1 MLLEV
6 KQRIKL
12 ACQRVNRD
20 PSEVKLVAVSKNHK
34 IDEIK
39 EKIIDQEHIIL
50 GENRIQEWRSKL
62 ELENIEWH
70 LIGNLQRNKVKYCLP
85 FHTIHSLN
93 SQRLADELNK
103 FGKKNNHIFK
113 VLIEVN
119 TSNEESKQGIA
130 IDKVEELRDYCQS
143 LDNLD
148 LDGLMT
154 MAPYSTE
161 PEEARAY
168 FVKLR
173 ELRDRLGLGNLSMG
187 MSGDFEVAIEE
198 GSTIIRVG
206 SAVFH

>member
-1 MLLEV
+1 MLKEV
-6 KQRIKL
+6 KTKIEA
-12 ACQRVNRD
+12 ACKRAKRS
-20 PSEVKLVAVSKNHK
+20 PSEVKLVAVSKNHSPA
-34 IDEIK
+34 EIQK
-39 EKIIDQEHIIL
+39 QIIDNDHYIL
-50 GENRIQEWRSKL
+50 GENRIQEWRTKQ

-103 FGKKNNHIFK
+103 FGRKHNHIFR

-130 IDKVEELRDYCQS
+130 IDKLDELHDYCQ
-143 LDNLD
+143 NLEYLN

-154 MAPYSTE
+154 MAPYATDA
-161 PEEARAY
+161 EEARAY

-198 GSTIIRVG
+198 GATIVRIG
-206 SAVFH
+206 SAVFR

>member
-1 MLLEV
+1 MLSDV
-6 KQRIKL
+6 KQRIIE
-12 ACQRVNRD
+12 ACKRSKRD
-20 PSEVKLVAVSKNHK
+20 PSKVKLVAVSKNHSLA
-34 IDEIK
+34 EIK
-39 EKIIDQEHIIL
+39 EQVIEQGHLVL

-93 SQRLADELNK
+93 SQRLADELNS
-103 FGKKNNHIFK
+103 FGQKKNHVFK

-130 IDKVEELRDYCQS
+130 ISKLEKLHDYCQ
-143 LDNLD
+143 NLEYLS

-154 MAPYSTE
+154 MAPYGTD
-161 PEEARAY
+161 PEQARVY
-168 FVKLR
+168 FMKLR
-173 ELRDRLGLGNLSMG
+173 KLRDRLGLGDLSMG

-198 GSTIIRVG
+198 GATIIRVG
-206 SAVFH
+206 SAVFR